1 MVLFKQMK
9 PLELM
14 LCKEDRLI
22 VTSNS
27 NLISQLNKYSI
38 WETWI
43 SSISMLSPLLLK
55 TQVKG
60 TLDLLKK
67 VQPLIFFKT
76 TPNYSQ
82 DRPQITFFWK
92 LLNLIDRKAL
102 IKWIKSDLRKYLW
115 FPAAINIRQLKR
127 MEEWVHVKIKSHQKL
142 TY

>member
-14 LCKEDRLI
+14 LCKEARLI

-67 VQPLIFFKT
+67 VQPLTFFKT

-127 MEEWVHVKIKSHQKL
+127 TEEWVHVKIKSRQKL